1 MANAVVQPFAVVVES
16 VYTSVADATVLGLGG
31 DMGVT
36 HGADQGVG
44 TKVKAH
50 QLASTHRTHKMLDVG
65 RTLLLFLEF
74 ALLIY
79 DRVSRITPG
88 GLDSQVSHKHKDYK
102 VNHRA
107 APHGPGDAS
116 QRHHVHS
123 VVRYE
128 VE

>member
-1 MANAVVQPFAVVVES
+1 LANAVVQPFAVMVES
-16 VYTSVADATVLGLGG
+16 VYTSVADAAVLGLGG
-31 DMGVT
+31 DMSVT

-50 QLASTHRTHKMLDVG
+50 QLV
-65 RTLLLFLEF
+65 LFLEF